1 MSLICKSIVN
11 SQIFQR
17 LIILTILLAG
27 VVVGVQT
34 FKGFASENAEVLNIL
49 DTVILTIFVIEAALK
64 IIAKG
69 NRPFD
74 YFKNPWNVFDF
85 TIVAACLLEPMIH
98 VGGDFLPVLRLARI
112 LRVLRLVSA
121 IPKLQLLVSCLLR
134 SLPSMFYVSI
144 LLFLLFYI
152 YGTMAVFL
160 YSENDPIHFR
170 NLQTSILSLFRVVT
184 LEDWTD
190 VMYINMYGSDQY
202 GYSTK
207 DLTQWTPKSS
217 ASPLGASLFFVSFV
231 LIGTMIVLN
240 LVIGVIMNSM
250 DESNTEMKIKQE
262 LLRRKINPEPLRDGI
277 YDLHLQMEKLSGEM
291 EVIKKLLEEKESKH
305 SS

>member
-1 MSLICKSIVN
+1 MSPTCKSIVN
-11 SQIFQR
+11 SKSFQR
-17 LIILTILLAG
+17 LIIFTILLAG
-27 VVVGVQT
+27 IVVGIQT
-34 FKGFASENAEVLNIL
+34 FKVFASENVVIL
-49 DTVILTIFVIEAALK
+49 DILDSIILGIFVIEAVIK
-64 IIAKG
+64 ILAEG
-69 NRPFD
+69 NRPLN

-85 TIVAACLLEPMIH
+85 IIVAACLLEPIIH

-190 VMYINMYGSDQY
+190 IMYINMYGSDHY
-202 GYSTK
+202 GYNAN
-207 DLTQWTPKSS
+207 DLAKWAPISS
-217 ASPLGASLFFVSFV
+217 PAPLGAALFFVSFV

-250 DESNTEMKIKQE
+250 DESNAEMKIKQE
-262 LLRRKINPEPLRDGI
+262 LLRRKTTPEPLRDGI
-277 YDLHLQMEKLSGEM
+277 YDLHLQMEKISGEM
-291 EVIKKLLEEKESKH
+291 EVIKKLLEEKEFNKSP
-305 SS
+305 

>member
-1 MSLICKSIVN
+1 MSSTCKSIVN
-11 SQIFQR
+11 SKFFQR
-17 LIILTILLAG
+17 LILVTILLAG

-34 FKGFASENAEVLNIL
+34 FKAFAGEHAIVLNTLDSFIL
-49 DTVILTIFVIEAALK
+49 GIFVIEAVIK
-64 IIAKG
+64 ILAEG
-69 NRPFD
+69 NRPQN

-85 TIVAACLLEPMIH
+85 IIVVACLLGPVIH
-98 VGGDFLPVLRLARI
+98 LGGDFLPVLRLARI

-160 YSENDPIHFR
+160 FAENDPIHFR

-190 VMYINMYGSDQY
+190 VMYINMYGSENY
-202 GYSTK
+202 GYSSN
-207 DLTQWTPKSS
+207 DLAKWSPNFIRL
-217 ASPLGASLFFVSFV
+217 ASWGGFILCEFC
-231 LIGTMIVLN
+231 INWNHDCT
-240 LVIGVIMNSM
+240 
-250 DESNTEMKIKQE
+250 ESCNRSHYEQHGRIE
-262 LLRRKINPEPLRDGI
+262 C
-277 YDLHLQMEKLSGEM
+277 
-291 EVIKKLLEEKESKH
+291 
-305 SS
+305 

>member
-17 LIILTILLAG
+17 VIILTILLAG

-207 DLTQWTPKSS
+207 DLTRWTPKSS

>member
-1 MSLICKSIVN
+1 MSSNCKSIVN
-11 SQIFQR
+11 SKFFQR
-17 LIILTILLAG
+17 LILVTILLAG

-34 FKGFASENAEVLNIL
+34 FKAFAGEHAIVLNTLDSFIL
-49 DTVILTIFVIEAALK
+49 GVFVIEAVIK
-64 IIAKG
+64 ILAEG
-69 NRPFD
+69 NRPQN

-85 TIVAACLLEPMIH
+85 IIVVACLLGPVIH
-98 VGGDFLPVLRLARI
+98 LGADFLPVLRLARI

-160 YSENDPIHFR
+160 FAENDPIHFR

-190 VMYINMYGSDQY
+190 VMYINMYGSENY
-202 GYSTK
+202 GYSSN
-207 DLTQWTPKSS
+207 DLAKWSPISS
-217 ASPLGASLFFVSFV
+217 ASPLGGALFFVSFV

-250 DESNTEMKIKQE
+250 DESNAEMKIKQE
-262 LLRRKINPEPLRDGI
+262 LIRRKTSPEPLRDGI
-277 YDLHLQMEKLSGEM
+277 YDLQLKMEKIAGEM
-291 EVIKKLLEEKESKH
+291 ELIKKLLEEKKSGQN
-305 SS
+305 

>member
-17 LIILTILLAG
+17 VIILTILLAG

-144 LLFLLFYI
+144 LLFLLF
-152 YGTMAVFL
+152 F
-160 YSENDPIHFR
+160 
-170 NLQTSILSLFRVVT
+170 SLDSFC
-184 LEDWTD
+184 
-190 VMYINMYGSDQY
+190 
-202 GYSTK
+202 
-207 DLTQWTPKSS
+207 
-217 ASPLGASLFFVSFV
+217 LFFGFFLFPESS
-231 LIGTMIVLN
+231 
-240 LVIGVIMNSM
+240 NS
-250 DESNTEMKIKQE
+250 IFF
-262 LLRRKINPEPLRDGI
+262 
-277 YDLHLQMEKLSGEM
+277 
-291 EVIKKLLEEKESKH
+291 
-305 SS
+305 